1 MALED
6 AAISSELKAQG
17 SKLIL
22 GIESSCDETA
32 AAVVAN
38 GETVL
43 SSVVASQMS
52 THGKYGGVVP
62 ELASREH
69 LRAIV
74 PVVREALE
82 RAGTRLEDLAAIA
95 ATVGPGLVGSLLV
108 GLTYAK
114 SLSFASGRPLIAVN
128 HIEGHIHAVVLETK
142 RAGGAVEFPALA
154 LVVSGG
160 HTHLFEVR
168 EGFRYRLLGKTR
180 DDAAGEAFDKVAK
193 LLGYGYPGGPVIDRL
208 APYGDSQAVRFT
220 FAKMK
225 GNVLDFSFSGLK
237 TAVLRWVESRDIAA
251 EIEARRNLLRAG
263 NPSTDEWLAAT
274 PQATLDLLASFQHAV
289 IRELLTRGARSAAE
303 IDARSVIIAGGV
315 ACNSGLRE
323 AARSADL
330 PCPVY
335 FPSPGLSTDNAA
347 MIAAA
352 AFPKFENRQFSSLE
366 IRAEAGLT
374 LA

>member
-1 MALED
+1 VR
-6 AAISSELKAQG
+6 
-17 SKLIL
+17 IL

-32 AAVVAN
+32 AAVVEN

-43 SSVVASQMS
+43 SSIVASQID

-82 RAGTRLEDLAAIA
+82 QSATRLEDLAAVA

-114 SLSFASGRPLIAVN
+114 ALCFARGVPLIAVN
-128 HIEGHIHAVVLETK
+128 HVEGHIHAVILEAK
-142 RAGGAVEFPALA
+142 RAGAPVEFPALA

-168 EGFRYRLLGKTR
+168 PEFRYRLLGKTR

-193 LLGYGYPGGPVIDRL
+193 LLGFGYPGGPVVDRL
-208 APYGDSQAVRFT
+208 APHGNPRAVRFT

-225 GNVLDFSFSGLK
+225 GNALDFSFSGLK
-237 TAVLRWVESRDIAA
+237 TAVLRWVEARDMQA
-251 EIEARRNLLRAG
+251 EIEARRALLHQR
-263 NPSTDEWLAAT
+263 PHPTDAEWLAVT
-274 PQATLDLLASFQHAV
+274 PPLTLDLLASFQHAV
-289 IRELLTRGARSAAE
+289 IAELLTRAAASAERIGARAMIVS
-303 IDARSVIIAGGV
+303 GGV
-315 ACNSGLRE
+315 ACNTGLRN
-323 AARSADL
+323 AARAAHL
-330 PCPVY
+330 PYPVH

-352 AFPKFENRQFSSLE
+352 AFPKLE
-366 IRAEAGLT
+366 RGDFAGLDAAAVAS
-374 LA
+374 LALA

>member
-1 MALED
+1 MR
-6 AAISSELKAQG
+6 
-17 SKLIL
+17 IL

-32 AAVVAN
+32 AAVVEN

-43 SSVVASQMS
+43 SSVVASQIG

-82 RAGTRLEDLAAIA
+82 RSATRLEELAAIA
-95 ATVGPGLVGSLLV
+95 VTVGPGLVGSLLV

-114 SLSFASGRPLIAVN
+114 SLSFARGVPLIAVN
-128 HIEGHIHAVVLETK
+128 HIEGHIHAVVLETR

-168 EGFRYRLLGKTR
+168 QGFAYRLLGKTR

-193 LLGYGYPGGPVIDRL
+193 LLGYGYPGGPIIDRL
-208 APYGDSQAVRFT
+208 APYGNPAAVRFT
-220 FAKMK
+220 FSKMK
-225 GNVLDFSFSGLK
+225 GNTLDFSFSGLK
-237 TAVLRWVESRDIAA
+237 TAVLRWVEARDMAA
-251 EIEARRNLLRAG
+251 EIETRRILRASA
-263 NPSTDEWLAAT
+263 PTVDQWLAVT

-289 IRELLTRGARSAAE
+289 ITELLTRAGAAAAG
-303 IDARSVIIAGGV
+303 INARAVIVSGGV

-323 AARSADL
+323 AARSVQL
-330 PCPVY
+330 PFPAY

-352 AFPKFENRQFSSLE
+352 AFPKLE
-366 IRAEAGLT
+366 RREFAALDIAAAAGLT